1 MGSTGT
7 GPLALSPTKESVMIR
22 YGVWCGVVFLVVAP
36 VRAQPEAPKLVKE
49 TWDAAY
55 LEGAKAGYYH
65 TRTEEIERDGRKV
78 VRTTLSMNL
87 RIKRYTEVVPLRLD
101 ISTDETP
108 EGKVVGMALTQHLDK
123 GKVLQT
129 ARVEGGQLLVKMAG
143 TERKLPWNDEAI
155 GLDKQARLFREK
167 KVQPGDLFDYLNYEL
182 LLLAAVRVHVKVMDV
197 QDVEV
202 LEVRPEGDKP
212 KAQRVT
218 RSLLRVEAQ
227 SDKVKVGE
235 NTLPLP
241 KLVSWLDKDWEIVRS
256 QMEMT
261 GLGHVT
267 LYRTTRAVAEE
278 EGAAPALM
286 PDLGLNNLIT
296 LNKAIDR
303 PYDSREIVYRVT
315 VSDDDEPAT
324 VFARDD
330 RQEVR
335 NVKGNTFELRV
346 TAKRDPVALDNP
358 RKPKDEFLKSNYFLD
373 SDDAR
378 VREAAAKAVGREV
391 DPWVKAKRIEKW
403 VYENMKTSNAV
414 GFATASQICR
424 DLQGDCRQ
432 HAMLTAALCRA
443 AGVPSRTA
451 VGLVY
456 VQDRER
462 GPVLGFHMWTEVWAH
477 GQWLAIDATL
487 GRCGI
492 GAGHLKIADHSWQD
506 TQTLAPLLPVV
517 RALGKVKVEVVSVK

>member
-1 MGSTGT
+1 M
-7 GPLALSPTKESVMIR
+7 MIR
-22 YGVWCGVVFLVVAP
+22 YGVWCGVLLLAVTP

-65 TRTEEIERDGRKV
+65 TRTEEVERDGRKL

-87 RIKRYTEVVPLRLD
+87 RIKRYMEVVPLRLD
-101 ISTDETP
+101 VSTDETP

-123 GKVLQT
+123 GKVAQT
-129 ARVEGGQLLVKMAG
+129 ARVEGGQLVVRAAG
-143 TERKLPWNDEAI
+143 AERKLPWNDEAI

-167 KVQPGDLFDYLNYEL
+167 KVKPGDRFDYLNYEL
-182 LLLAAVRVHVKVMDV
+182 PLLAAVKVHVKVLDA
-197 QDVEV
+197 QDVDM
-202 LEVRPEGDKP
+202 LEARQEGGKS
-212 KAQRVT
+212 KVERVT
-218 RSLLRVEAQ
+218 RSLLRVEAL
-227 SDKVKVGE
+227 SDKVRVGE
-235 NTLPLP
+235 NMVQLP
-241 KLVSWLDKDWEIVRS
+241 KLVSWLDKDWEAVRS
-256 QMEMT
+256 EIEVP

-267 LYRTTRAVAEE
+267 LYRTTRAAAEE
-278 EGAAPALM
+278 EGAAPTLM

-296 LNKAIDR
+296 LNRAIDR
-303 PYDSREIVYRVT
+303 PHDSREIVYRVT
-315 VSDDDEPAT
+315 VSDDDDPAT

-346 TAKRDPVALDNP
+346 TAKRDPVVIDNP
-358 RKPKDEFLKSNYFLD
+358 RKPKDDFLKSNYFLD
-373 SDDAR
+373 SDDAK
-378 VREAAAKAVGREV
+378 VREAATRAVGREV
-391 DPWVKAKRIEKW
+391 DPWLKAKRVEKW
-403 VYENMKTSNAV
+403 VHENMKTSNAV

-443 AGVPSRTA
+443 SGVPSRTA

-456 VQDRER
+456 LQDRER

-487 GRCGI
+487 GRGGI

>member
-1 MGSTGT
+1 
-7 GPLALSPTKESVMIR
+7 MIR
-22 YGVWCGVVFLVVAP
+22 YGVWYGVLFLVVTP
-36 VRAQPEAPKLVKE
+36 LPAQTEAPKLVKE

-55 LEGAKAGYYH
+55 LAGAKAGYYH
-65 TRTEEIERDGRKV
+65 TRTEEFERNGHKII
-78 VRTTLSMNL
+78 RTTLAMNL
-87 RIKRYTEVVPLRLD
+87 RIKRYMEVVPLRLD
-101 ISTDETP
+101 LSTDETP

-123 GKVLQT
+123 GKMVQT
-129 ARVEGGQLLVKMAG
+129 ARVEGGQLVIKVAG
-143 TERKLPWNDEAI
+143 TERKLLWNDEAI

-167 KVQPGDLFDYLNYEL
+167 KVKPGDRFDYVNYEL
-182 LLLAAVRVHVKVMDV
+182 PLLAAVKVHVKVLDA
-197 QDVEV
+197 QDVDL
-202 LEVRPEGDKP
+202 LEMRQEGDK
-212 KAQRVT
+212 ARAERVT
-218 RSLLRVEAQ
+218 RNLLRVEAQ

-235 NTLPLP
+235 NTIQLP
-241 KLVSWLDKDWEIVRS
+241 KLVSWLDKDWEVVRS
-256 QMEMT
+256 ELEMP
-261 GLGHVT
+261 GLGHIT
-267 LYRTTRAVAEE
+267 LYRTTRTAAEE

-286 PDLGLNNLIT
+286 PDFGLNNLIP
-296 LNKAIDR
+296 LNKAIER

-315 VSDDDEPAT
+315 VSDDDDPAT

-330 RQEVR
+330 RQQVR

-346 TAKRDPVALDNP
+346 TAKRDPVVIDNP
-358 RKPKDEFLKSNYFLD
+358 RKPGEEFLKSNYFLD
-373 SDDAR
+373 SDNATL
-378 VREAAAKAVGREV
+378 RETAAQAVGREV
-391 DPWVKAKRIEKW
+391 DPWLKAKRIEKW
-403 VYENMKTSNAV
+403 VHEKMTTSNAV
-414 GFATASQICR
+414 GFTRASQICR

-443 AGVPSRTA
+443 AGVAARTA

-487 GRCGI
+487 GRGGI
-492 GAGHLKIADHSWQD
+492 GASHLKIADHSWQD